1 MNHIEILKNKLA
13 AKIEQTEN
21 EQITIWQNRYN
32 VHKAAWLKACD
43 ERELQA
49 AKFYFDSMAKIEAN
63 LLTLISLPK
72 NIFA

>member
-13 AKIEQTEN
+13 AKIEQAES
-21 EQITIWQNRYN
+21 EQIAIWQNRYN
-32 VHKAAWLKACD
+32 VHKTAWQRACD

-63 LLTLISLPK
+63 LISMISLPK